1 MTFVMR
7 TFFVTI
13 LVCASTLVVGQATD
27 TVIVFFD
34 HNQHETNRFGVLI
47 ETFKNS
53 NIIDS
58 IIIIGYTDNLGN
70 EAYNKTLSEHRAQ
83 FVANWIGSN
92 FQEIRI
98 ASIRGAGEIG
108 TENEKANA
116 ENRRVDIIVYK
127 KPKTQ
132 QIPMLAES
140 PEPKSTL
147 VDKDDVI
154 EIGTND
160 TNIILEGV
168 NFIGGQHYP
177 LPESRPAI
185 EKLLRTM
192 RKYSDLKIE
201 IQGYICCEYDQFDG
215 LDFHTQT
222 MNLSENRAKYL
233 YDYLIDNGI
242 RASRLSYKG
251 YGSSKP
257 LVFPEVTEEDRIKN
271 RRVEIKI
278 LD

>member
-1 MTFVMR
+1 M
-7 TFFVTI
+7 
-13 LVCASTLVVGQATD
+13 
-27 TVIVFFD
+27 
-34 HNQHETNRFGVLI
+34 
-47 ETFKNS
+47 
-53 NIIDS
+53 
-58 IIIIGYTDNLGN
+58 
-70 EAYNKTLSEHRAQ
+70 
-83 FVANWIGSN
+83 
-92 FQEIRI
+92 
-98 ASIRGAGEIG
+98 
-108 TENEKANA
+108 
-116 ENRRVDIIVYK
+116 YK

-132 QIPMLAES
+132 SVSMLAEA
-140 PEPKSTL
+140 PEPESVM
-147 VDKDDVI
+147 VDKDGVI

-192 RKYSDLKIE
+192 RKYPDLKIE
-201 IQGYICCEYDQFDG
+201 IQGYICCEYDQYDG

-233 YDYLIDNGI
+233 YDYLIDADI

-257 LVFPEVTEEDRIKN
+257 LVFPEVTEEERIKN
-271 RRVEIKI
+271 RRVEIKV
-278 LD
+278 LH